1 MLLTVVLVG
10 VLAPGKTVAAGP
22 PYVAA
27 DTAIEAGRY
36 LTVLGGCNDCHTPQW
51 GPTNGKLEEAKWLT
65 GSPVGTRGPW
75 GTSYA
80 RNLRLAAAALTED
93 QWVAMYRSPDPSLAH
108 PPMPWENVRDMNEK
122 DIRAMYQFITSLGPA
137 GDPAPDFVPPDQ
149 EPKAA
154 YRTST
159 VVPAKGQ

>member
-1 MLLTVVLVG
+1 MRRSLICAGVVLLTVVLVG

-80 RNLRLAAAALTED
+80 RNLRLAAAATGSKAQIGRVLHP
-93 QWVAMYRSPDPSLAH
+93 SPAS
-108 PPMPWENVRDMNEK
+108 
-122 DIRAMYQFITSLGPA
+122 PA
-137 GDPAPDFVPPDQ
+137 ANRGWA
-149 EPKAA
+149 EAA
-154 YRTST
+154 TRQLEAIG
-159 VVPAKGQ
+159 VWPG